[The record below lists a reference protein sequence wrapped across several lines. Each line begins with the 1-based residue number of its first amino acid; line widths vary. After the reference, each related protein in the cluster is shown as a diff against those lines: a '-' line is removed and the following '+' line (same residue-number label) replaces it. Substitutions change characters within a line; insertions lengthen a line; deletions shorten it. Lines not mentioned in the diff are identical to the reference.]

1 MNASTDT
8 AVEVRGLGVRY
19 DLRLSN
25 QVSVRRAF
33 LGMLRPTLRPSHF
46 WALRDVDFDVHRGEA
61 VGIIG
66 ANGAGKSTLLQVL
79 ARIIEPSAGSLTI
92 RGRVTGL
99 LSLGAGFDP
108 NLSGRENI
116 ELVGAL
122 LRLTRAEI
130 LARRDEIVDFA
141 DIGQFIDAPVKT
153 YSSGMRARLGFAIST
168 AADPDI
174 LLLDEVMAAGDAAF
188 REKSKERVGQL
199 VASAGAVVVVSHDLA
214 WVSSFCS
221 RALLVESGSIALD
234 GPATTVVTEYRA
246 RVRAAK
252 AATAQTPVP
261 AGAMAAERL
270 PGGRASTAAD
280 TSRTTEVP
288 T

>member
-1 MNASTDT
+1 MVTLPET
-8 AVEVRGLGVRY
+8 AIELRGVGVRY
-19 DLRLSN
+19 DLDLADRAA
-25 QVSVRRAF
+25 VRGAF
-33 LGMLRPTLRPSHF
+33 LRLFRPSGRSEHF
-46 WALRDVDFDVHRGEA
+46 WALRDLDFSVNRGEA

-66 ANGAGKSTLLQVL
+66 SNGAGKSTLLQVL
-79 ARIIEPSAGSLTI
+79 ARIIEPSAGSMLI
-92 RGRVTGL
+92 RGRVTGM

-130 LARRDEIVDFA
+130 LAKRDAIVEFA
-141 DIGQFIDAPVKT
+141 DIGRFIDAPVKT
-153 YSSGMRARLGFAIST
+153 YSSGMRARLGFSIST

-199 VASAGAVVVVSHDLA
+199 VASAGAVVVVSHDLN

-221 RALLVESGSIALD
+221 RALLLEGGSIVLD
-234 GPATTVVTEYRA
+234 GSAASVVAEYRT

-252 AATAQTPVP
+252 AGTTPSIV
-261 AGAMAAERL
+261 
-270 PGGRASTAAD
+270 
-280 TSRTTEVP
+280 RTLGEAHA
-288 T
+288 